1 MPAAYRK
8 TLTRQISQHAHSE
21 IVGMLP
27 EGNWITRAP
36 SLRRKAALLAKV
48 QDECGHGLYLYAAA
62 ETLGTSREELV
73 DLMLAGKSRYSS
85 IFNYPTLTWA
95 DIGAI
100 GWLVD
105 GAAIMNQ
112 IPLCRCSYGPYARAM
127 IRVCKEESFHQ
138 RQGFEIMVTLS
149 RGSEEQ
155 KAMAQD
161 ALNRWWWPVLMMFGP
176 PDQASQHGDTSTKWK
191 IKRFSNDELRQKFV
205 DATVPQAQYLG
216 LTIPDPGMKQNEAGN
231 WEYSAIDWDEFKQ
244 VLAGNGPCNR
254 DRLAARRKAHDEG
267 AWVREAAA
275 AYAEKRK
282 SRQMAQAAE
291 WRETV
296 MATPNTPLWEVFI
309 RSRNG
314 LAHKHVGSLHAS
326 DTTMALQAAR
336 DLYTRR
342 GEGLSIWVV
351 PSSAITASDPSEKG
365 MMFEPAES
373 KIYRHPTFYDVPD
386 EVGHM

>member
-1 MPAAYRK
+1 MYTQALNTAETDDRGLEDAARAAQFQARIDAEERIEPNDWMPAAYRK

-36 SLRRKAALLAKV
+36 SLRRKAALVAKV

-73 DLMLAGKSRYSS
+73 DAMLAGKAKYSS

-95 DIGAI
+95 DIGTI

-138 RQGFEIMVTLS
+138 RQGYEIMMTLC
-149 RGSEEQ
+149 RGSDEQ

-161 ALNRWWWPVLMMFGP
+161 ALDRWWWPVLMMFGP
-176 PDQASQHGDTSTKWK
+176 PDATSQHSDTSTKWK

-205 DATVPQAQYLG
+205 DATVPQARYLG
-216 LTIPDPGMKQNEAGN
+216 LTVPDPGMIQDSDGH
-231 WEYSAIDWDEFKQ
+231 WRYSEIDWTEFKQ

-254 DRLAARRKAHDEG
+254 DRMNARRKAHDEG

-275 AYAEKRK
+275 AYAAKRAQ
-282 SRQMAQAAE
+282 RQTAQAAE
-291 WRETV
+291 
-296 MATPNTPLWEVFI
+296 
-309 RSRNG
+309 
-314 LAHKHVGSLHAS
+314 
-326 DTTMALQAAR
+326 
-336 DLYTRR
+336 
-342 GEGLSIWVV
+342 
-351 PSSAITASDPSEKG
+351 
-365 MMFEPAES
+365 
-373 KIYRHPTFYDVPD
+373 
-386 EVGHM
+386 